1 MSKESLAK
9 PSKKSPAK
17 EKSHPS
23 KKSPAK
29 PKEDQTYASD
39 ESGVYER
46 YGLSTHSRV
55 YADYIEQNK
64 PKLRKISVCDMSF
77 IRKTKTILSVLI
89 SRRVCYFG
97 L

>member
-1 MSKESLAK
+1 MSKNTKTPEK
-9 PSKKSPAK
+9 PPKKSI
-17 EKSHPS
+17 
-23 KKSPAK
+23 
-29 PKEDQTYASD
+29 KEDQTYASD

-77 IRKTKTILSVLI
+77 IP
-89 SRRVCYFG
+89 
-97 L
+97 